1 MLFKNKL
8 NRLENTKSFKD
19 LDEISFSSYETAKI
33 EMQENSSDSGRFSCD
48 ADQNLYKILDL
59 TLC

>member
-8 NRLENTKSFKD
+8 KRLENTKSFKD

-48 ADQNLYKILDL
+48 VDQNLYKILDL